1 MTAVA
6 LRNLWSRKLRT
17 FLTSLAIVLGVM
29 MVAGTY
35 VLTDTI
41 DRSFDKIFTESNQ
54 GIDAVVSSR
63 EAVETDDGQ
72 EPPFPASVL
81 DVVRQTDGVAKA
93 SGGIFDP
100 QVAILDKDGDPIG
113 GNGAPTFGASALPEP
128 FDAFDY
134 VEGRKTAADGE
145 LVIDKQTADK
155 AGYEVGDRVRVAG
168 KETARAYELV
178 GIARLG
184 DVDSFGGA
192 SVAMFTLAEAQRVTR
207 KTDRFD
213 QISVAAAAGV
223 APAELKR
230 RLAGALP
237 QSVEV
242 ETGEENTA
250 SQQEDVGEFIGF
262 LKTAMLIF
270 SGVSLFV
277 AAFLIFN
284 TFSITVAQRTREF
297 AMLRTLGASRRQLV
311 RSVVLEAFV
320 IGIGASLLG
329 LLAGIGFAPAINALF
344 RALEVDLPN
353 EGTVIAARTI
363 ILALVLGTVLT
374 VLASLIPALRV
385 TRVPPVTGLREGAV
399 LETQRSHRLRG
410 AIAVVLTAIGLLAML
425 LGVFGALSPGEAWVG
440 IGAVAV
446 FIGVALL
453 SPRIV
458 KPMASVV
465 GKPVERFRGVSGRL
479 ARENA
484 VRNPGRTAA
493 TAAALMIGLAL
504 VSFVTVF
511 AAGLRGSIND
521 AFDKTIQ
528 GDLIVTNNDGF
539 SDISAQTT
547 AVIRNVE
554 GVDVASPSR
563 YTQGNVAGNNGS
575 YLSLVDPRT
584 VNAVIK
590 LDWRD
595 GRDSLLPELGPT
607 DAVIDEKFGRDK
619 GLDVGD
625 TFTTGTASGRRIDY
639 TVRGTFYD
647 RADFYGDFV
656 GSDVNAAA
664 YGEGETVQQVLVNLD
679 DGADVD
685 AVRADLDR
693 ALTSFPTVETKD
705 QGEFKDF
712 ISEQVNQ
719 LLGVVYALLALALI
733 VALFGIVNTLALSI
747 YERTREL
754 GLLRAVGMSRR
765 QVRRIV
771 RYESVITALIG
782 AVLGSVLGVIFAV
795 IISRPLADEGFTL
808 SIPVGTLLLL
818 LVLAMIAGVIA
829 AIGPARR
836 ASRLDV
842 LEALAYE

>member
-1 MTAVA
+1 M
-6 LRNLWSRKLRT
+6 
-17 FLTSLAIVLGVM
+17 
-29 MVAGTY
+29 
-35 VLTDTI
+35 
-41 DRSFDKIFTESNQ
+41 
-54 GIDAVVSSR
+54 
-63 EAVETDDGQ
+63 
-72 EPPFPASVL
+72 
-81 DVVRQTDGVAKA
+81 
-93 SGGIFDP
+93 
-100 QVAILDKDGDPIG
+100 
-113 GNGAPTFGASALPEP
+113 
-128 FDAFDY
+128 
-134 VEGRKTAADGE
+134 
-145 LVIDKQTADK
+145 
-155 AGYEVGDRVRVAG
+155 
-168 KETARAYELV
+168 
-178 GIARLG
+178 
-184 DVDSFGGA
+184 DSFGGA

-207 KTDRFD
+207 KADRFD
-213 QISVAAAAGV
+213 QISVAAAPGV

-230 RLAGALP
+230 RLAGTLP
-237 QSVEV
+237 RSVEV

-344 RALEVDLPN
+344 RALEIDLPN

-410 AIAVVLTAIGLLAML
+410 AIAVVMTAVGLLLML

-539 SDISAQTT
+539 SDISSQTT
-547 AVIRNVE
+547 DVIR
-554 GVDVASPSR
+554 GVDGVAVASPSR
-563 YTQGNVAGNNGS
+563 YTQGNVAGN
-575 YLSLVDPRT
+575 
-584 VNAVIK
+584 
-590 LDWRD
+590 D
-595 GRDSLLPELGPT
+595 GGLPVAGGP
-607 DAVIDEKFGRDK
+607 AH
-619 GLDVGD
+619 
-625 TFTTGTASGRRIDY
+625 
-639 TVRGTFYD
+639 
-647 RADFYGDFV
+647 
-656 GSDVNAAA
+656 
-664 YGEGETVQQVLVNLD
+664 
-679 DGADVD
+679 
-685 AVRADLDR
+685 
-693 ALTSFPTVETKD
+693 
-705 QGEFKDF
+705 
-712 ISEQVNQ
+712 
-719 LLGVVYALLALALI
+719 
-733 VALFGIVNTLALSI
+733 
-747 YERTREL
+747 REL
-754 GLLRAVGMSRR
+754 GAQARLARRPGLPAARPGPDRRRDRREVRSRQGARGGGHLRHGHGLRAQDRLHGPGHLLRPRRLLRRLRGLRRERSRLRRGRHRPAGAGQAGRRR
-765 QVRRIV
+765 QR
-771 RYESVITALIG
+771 G
-782 AVLGSVLGVIFAV
+782 G
-795 IISRPLADEGFTL
+795 
-808 SIPVGTLLLL
+808 
-818 LVLAMIAGVIA
+818 
-829 AIGPARR
+829 RR
-836 ASRLDV
+836 APTWTGR
-842 LEALAYE
+842 